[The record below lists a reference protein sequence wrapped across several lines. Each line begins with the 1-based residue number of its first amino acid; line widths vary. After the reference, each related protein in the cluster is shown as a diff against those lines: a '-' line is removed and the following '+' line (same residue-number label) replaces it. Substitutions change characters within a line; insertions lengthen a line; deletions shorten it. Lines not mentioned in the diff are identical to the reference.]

1 MREEKNMEEVKI
13 GCLEWLMYAVGSG
26 VISGLSVDYILSWF
40 SKDIPFIADMIIG
53 IFVSAI
59 SMPVAIVGWILR
71 LFGVF

>member
-1 MREEKNMEEVKI
+1 MREEENMEEVKR
-13 GCLEWLMYAVGSG
+13 GCLGWLMYAVGSG

>member
-1 MREEKNMEEVKI
+1 MREEKNMGEVL
-13 GCLEWLMYAVGSG
+13 GWLMYAVGSG

-59 SMPVAIVGWILR
+59 SMPVAIVEWILR

>member
-13 GCLEWLMYAVGSG
+13 GCLGWLMYVVGSG

-40 SKDIPFIADMIIG
+40 SKDIPFITDMIIG

>member
-1 MREEKNMEEVKI
+1 MREEKNII
-13 GCLEWLMYAVGSG
+13 GCLGWLMYAVGSG

>member
-13 GCLEWLMYAVGSG
+13 GCLGWLMYAVGSG

-53 IFVSAI
+53 IFVPAI

>member
-1 MREEKNMEEVKI
+1 MREEENMEEVKI
-13 GCLEWLMYAVGSG
+13 GCLGWLMYAVGSG